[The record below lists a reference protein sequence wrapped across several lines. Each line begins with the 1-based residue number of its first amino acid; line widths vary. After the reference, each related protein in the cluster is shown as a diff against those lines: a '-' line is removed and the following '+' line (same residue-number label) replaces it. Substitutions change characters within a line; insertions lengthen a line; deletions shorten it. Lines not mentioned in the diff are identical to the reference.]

1 MKVRL
6 REIHYIL
13 VLGILFLG
21 LSSCSHQKSILVK
34 GRIPATGEGSSVV
47 ANDSCKQLI
56 APLVDES
63 FILARGDWDPEIL
76 ARQDKLDLETFDTFK
91 GEPEWQRFIARA
103 DQSDEERDMAFVILS
118 LMRKRFPDIPEDR
131 LKDRYKVFMAFCG
144 A

>member
-1 MKVRL
+1 MKNRL
-6 REIHYIL
+6 SDFYLFLIF
-13 VLGILFLG
+13 GTLFLG
-21 LSSCSHQKSILVK
+21 LSACSHHNKFPNSDRV
-34 GRIPATGEGSSVV
+34 PANEQASSLV

-63 FILARGDWDPEIL
+63 FVLARGDWDPEGL
-76 ARQDKLDLETFDTFK
+76 ARQDKLDLDTLDSLK
-91 GEPEWQRFIARA
+91 AEPEWQRFIART